1 MGSQSPFGY
10 LRHKSMVKWMNRSQ
24 IDNLTHEHE
33 NLGIKVQVISIKTC
47 DIKLEI

>member
-1 MGSQSPFGY
+1 
-10 LRHKSMVKWMNRSQ
+10 MVKWMNKSQ

-33 NLGIKVQVISIKTC
+33 NLKNKGQVISIRTC